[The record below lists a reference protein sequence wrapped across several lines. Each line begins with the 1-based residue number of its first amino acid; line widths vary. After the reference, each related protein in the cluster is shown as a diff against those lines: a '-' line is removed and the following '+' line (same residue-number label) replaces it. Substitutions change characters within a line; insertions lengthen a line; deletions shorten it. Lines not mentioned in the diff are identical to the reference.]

1 MTHSTRAA
9 VRRNCLLGLRVVVVL
24 SFLLGAARATFFTV
38 YRVSGASM
46 LTSLTDGDRIFVYDP
61 PFGAAEVLV
70 GDAVVL
76 EVDGEVL
83 VKRVL
88 AGPGDTIE
96 MVYGHVVRNGWPI
109 TEHIGLD
116 RRSYDWV
123 PETLLAADEY
133 FVLGDHRRVSV
144 DSREFGPVTSA
155 QLLGVVALRAPVAGG
170 LGRVSDTRVRMP
182 EL

>member
-1 MTHSTRAA
+1 MTDSTRSA

-24 SFLLGAARATFFTV
+24 SFLLGAARATLFTV
-38 YRVSGASM
+38 YRVAGASM
-46 LTSLTDGDRIFVYDP
+46 LTNLVDGDRIFVYDP
-61 PFGAAEVLV
+61 PFGQPDIAI
-70 GDAVVL
+70 GDPVVL

-96 MVYGHVVRNGWPI
+96 MVFGNVVRNGWPL
-109 TEHIGLD
+109 TEHIGVD

-123 PETLLAADEY
+123 PETRLGDDEY

-144 DSREFGPVTSA
+144 DSREFGPVHRA
-155 QLLGVVALRAPVAGG
+155 QLLGVVALRAPLQGG
-170 LGRVSDTRVRMP
+170 LARVRDTLVRMP